1 MPESPFV
8 IMIVLPRGYDAIVS
22 FEGSDLHVMIEGSGP
37 VPSSSQLLGE
47 LRGRVPAGTPI
58 VVNTVTG
65 ALVMIGRV
73 PS

>member
-1 MPESPFV
+1 
-8 IMIVLPRGYDAIVS
+8 
-22 FEGSDLHVMIEGSGP
+22 MIEGSGP

>member
-1 MPESPFV
+1 
-8 IMIVLPRGYDAIVS
+8 VLRDVS
-22 FEGSDLHVMIEGSGP
+22 FEGSDLHVTIEGSGP

-47 LRGRVPAGTPI
+47 LRGRLPSGMPV

-65 ALVMIGRV
+65 ALVLIGRV